1 MQDDQIV
8 LDWLRLARVELPA
21 AKLNALLD
29 IFENDPKALLSA
41 GSLAWAAS
49 GLNPAQIKRMEEC
62 ATCDADKVLAPFHRC
77 DAHIVTRRGAFSEHY
92 PQALRDLPGA
102 PPILHVRG
110 RLLADDRFS
119 IAIVGSRRATNYGL
133 AIAEQF
139 SRELCA
145 HGLCIV
151 SGGARGV
158 DTRAHRGA
166 LAAGGRTVA
175 FVGCGLDIPY
185 PAENRALFDEMIA
198 SGQGA
203 IVSEYPFGANPD
215 PWRFPGRNRL
225 IAGMSLGTLVIESD
239 VTSGAMITASDAASA
254 GRDVFAVPGSIESGR
269 SSGCHRLIQEGAK
282 LTQSSADIL
291 QEVGIL
297 QLTADPAEQFR
308 VHKRSRLSPAS
319 SISQPAPAPL
329 VSAPAASLNLPP
341 DERSIL
347 ELLTLECSHVD
358 YLAETSGLSAA
369 TVVAAL
375 TMLEIK
381 KLAKR
386 VPGNAFV
393 RVL

>member
-1 MQDDQIV
+1 MQSTLADTPNSTIRQTDQDV
-8 LDWLRLARVELPA
+8 LNWLRLARVELAA

-29 IFENDPKALLSA
+29 TYGDDPGALLSA
-41 GSLAWAAS
+41 GSAAWAAG
-49 GLNPAQIKRMEEC
+49 GLNPGQIKRMEEC
-62 ATCDADKVLAPFHRC
+62 AAGDADQILTPFHRC
-77 DAHIVTRRGAFSEHY
+77 GAHIVTRRGAFSEQY

-110 RLLADDRFS
+110 RLMADDRFS
-119 IAIVGSRRATNYGL
+119 VAIVGSRRATNYGL
-133 AIAEQF
+133 AIAERF

-185 PAENRALFDEMIA
+185 PAENRALFDEIVD
-198 SGQGA
+198 GGHGA
-203 IVSEYPFGANPD
+203 IVSEYPFGANPE

-269 SSGCHRLIQEGAK
+269 SSGCHRLIQEGCEAHSIVSRHPAR
-282 LTQSSADIL
+282 TWDSATHRRSDGS
-291 QEVGIL
+291 V
-297 QLTADPAEQFR
+297 PREQAW
-308 VHKRSRLSPAS
+308 SPRPGTKPFAAGRHAS
-319 SISQPAPAPL
+319 HQHPCRQSQPASRRARH
-329 VSAPAASLNLPP
+329 S
-341 DERSIL
+341 
-347 ELLTLECSHVD
+347 
-358 YLAETSGLSAA
+358 
-369 TVVAAL
+369 
-375 TMLEIK
+375 
-381 KLAKR
+381 
-386 VPGNAFV
+386 
-393 RVL
+393 